1 MNNIDFK
8 KYYSALGTNDTLERA
23 GRVTKIVGLAVEATG
38 PPSKVGD
45 VCEMYA
51 LNNERSV
58 RAEIVGFR
66 DGQTLLMPFGNLEG
80 IGLGSYV
87 VYTGKTLRVPV
98 GRELVGRILAAL
110 GNPFDDLPEP
120 KIEAWYPAENM
131 PPNPLTR
138 DRISEVL
145 PLGVKAIDS
154 MLTVG
159 RGQRLGI
166 FSGSGVGKS
175 TLLGM
180 MARYAVA
187 DVNVIVLVGE
197 RGREVRDFIERDLGE
212 EGLRKS
218 VLVIATSDQPAL
230 LRLKCAMTGTAVAEY
245 FRDQGYKVLLLMD
258 SLTRF
263 AMAQREIGMAAGEP
277 PVSRGFPPSVYAI
290 LPKLL
295 ERSGMSDK
303 GSITGLYTVLVEGDD
318 LNEPI
323 SDTVR
328 GILDGHI
335 VLSRAIANSN
345 HYPPIDVLGSVS
357 RVMPEIVTK
366 EHLSEFGIIKN
377 MIAVYR
383 EAEDLINIGAYKQ
396 GANPEIDKS
405 VRLHNPI
412 QTFLKQDMTESFT
425 FEETLGMLK
434 GIVDTGEL
442 SVAKGRI
449 AAGAGN
455 AEVQARANVTG
466 TATMLPGY

>member
-1 MNNIDFK
+1 MSSIDFR
-8 KYYSALGTNDTLERA
+8 KYHTALEKADILERA

-38 PPSKVGD
+38 PASKIGD
-45 VCEMYA
+45 ICMMYT
-51 LNNERSV
+51 LDGEKSV
-58 RAEIVGFR
+58 QAEIVGFR
-66 DGQTLLMPFGNLEG
+66 EGHTLLMPFGSVEG

-87 VYTGKTLRVPV
+87 LYTGKSLRVPV
-98 GRELVGRILAAL
+98 GKQLTGRILDAL
-110 GNPFDDLPEP
+110 GNPFDDLPTPEP
-120 KIEAWYPAENM
+120 DAWYPAENV
-131 PPNPLTR
+131 PPNPLAR
-138 DRISEVL
+138 ERIHEVL
-145 PLGVKAIDS
+145 SLGVKAIDG

-180 MARYAVA
+180 IARYAVA

-197 RGREVRDFIERDLGE
+197 RGREVRDFVERDLGE
-212 EGLRKS
+212 DGLRKS

-230 LRLKCAMTGTAVAEY
+230 LRLKCALTGTAIAEY
-245 FRDQGYKVLLLMD
+245 FRDCGYKVLLLMD

-277 PVSRGFPPSVYAI
+277 PVSRGFPPSVYTL

-357 RVMPEIVTK
+357 RLMPDIVAPD
-366 EHLSEFGIIKN
+366 HLEAFGTIKN

-383 EAEDLINIGAYKQ
+383 EAEDLINIGAYKH
-396 GANPEIDKS
+396 GANPEIDRA
-405 VRLHNPI
+405 VLLHPSI
-412 QTFLKQDMTESFT
+412 QSFLKQKQIESYSFD
-425 FEETLGMLK
+425 ETLEMLTDIA
-434 GIVDTGEL
+434 GSGE
-442 SVAKGRI
+442 R
-449 AAGAGN
+449 
-455 AEVQARANVTG
+455 RADKRERR
-466 TATMLPGY
+466 ADRKS

>member
-1 MNNIDFK
+1 MTKPIDFA
-8 KYYSALGTNDTLERA
+8 KYFDILEKTDTLERA
-23 GRVTKIVGLAVEATG
+23 GRVTKIVGLAVEASG
-38 PPSKVGD
+38 PASKIGD
-45 VCEMYA
+45 VCEMHT
-51 LNNERSV
+51 LTGERSV

-66 DGQTLLMPFGNLEG
+66 DGRTLLMPFGSLEG
-80 IGLGSYV
+80 VGLGSYV
-87 VYTGKTLRVPV
+87 VYTGKSLRVPV
-98 GRELVGRILAAL
+98 GKELTGRILDAL
-110 GNPFDDLPEP
+110 GHPFDGLPQPET
-120 KIEAWYPAENM
+120 EAWYPADNV
-131 PPNPLTR
+131 PPNPLAR
-138 DRISEVL
+138 ERIHEVL
-145 PLGVKAIDS
+145 PLGIKAIDS

-175 TLLGM
+175 TMLGM
-180 MARYAVA
+180 IARYAVA

-197 RGREVRDFIERDLGE
+197 RGREVRDFIERDLGK

-230 LRLKCAMTGTAVAEY
+230 LRLKCAMTGTAIAEY
-245 FRDQGYKVLLLMD
+245 FRDYGYQVLLLMD

-277 PVSRGFPPSVYAI
+277 PVSRGFPPSVYTI

-366 EHLSEFGIIKN
+366 EHLDAFGAMKN
-377 MIAVYR
+377 LIAVYR
-383 EAEDLINIGAYKQ
+383 EAEDLINIGAYKK
-396 GANPEIDKS
+396 GANPEIDRAVK
-405 VRLHNPI
+405 LHGPI
-412 QTFLKQDMTESFT
+412 QSFLKQNMNESLT
-425 FEETLGMLK
+425 FDETLEMMNK
-434 GIVDTGEL
+434 IIN
-442 SVAKGRI
+442 S
-449 AAGAGN
+449 
-455 AEVQARANVTG
+455 
-466 TATMLPGY
+466 

>member
-1 MNNIDFK
+1 MLSIDFS
-8 KYYSALGTNDTLERA
+8 KYLTILDKTGTLERA

-38 PPSKVGD
+38 PSAKIGD
-45 VCEMYA
+45 ICEMYT
-51 LNNERSV
+51 LDGERSM

-66 DGQTLLMPFGNLEG
+66 DGQTLLMPFGTVEG

-87 VYTGKTLRVPV
+87 VYTGESLKVPV
-98 GRELVGRILAAL
+98 GKDLMGRILDAL
-110 GNPFDDLPEP
+110 GQPFDDLPPP
-120 KIEAWYPAENM
+120 KIEAWYPAENE
-131 PPNPLTR
+131 PPNPLAR
-138 DRISEVL
+138 DRIHEIM

-166 FSGSGVGKS
+166 FAGSGVGKS

-180 MARYAVA
+180 IARYAVA

-197 RGREVRDFIERDLGE
+197 RGREVKDFVERDLGE
-212 EGLRKS
+212 EGLKKS

-230 LRLKCAMTGTAVAEY
+230 LRLKCAMTGTAIAEY
-245 FRDQGYKVLLLMD
+245 FRDCGYKVMLLMD

-277 PVSRGFPPSVYAI
+277 PVSRGFPPSVYAV

-318 LNEPI
+318 MNEPI

-345 HYPPIDVLGSVS
+345 HYPPIDILGSVS
-357 RVMPEIVTK
+357 RVMPDIVSR
-366 EHLSEFGIIKN
+366 EHFEAFGTIKN
-377 MIAVYR
+377 MIAVFR

-396 GANPEIDKS
+396 GANPSIDRA
-405 VRLHNPI
+405 VNLNATI
-412 QTFLKQDMTESFT
+412 QSFLRQGMKDHVT
-425 FEETLGMLK
+425 FEETLAIM
-434 GIVDTGEL
+434 
-442 SVAKGRI
+442 I
-449 AAGAGN
+449 AIATEGDLRAEKSDRRGAN
-455 AEVQARANVTG
+455 LR
-466 TATMLPGY
+466 

>member
-1 MNNIDFK
+1 MFDFS
-8 KYYSALGTNDTLERA
+8 KYHRAIETTETLEWA

-38 PPSKVGD
+38 PASRIGD
-45 VCEMYA
+45 ICHMYT
-51 LNNERSV
+51 LDGERYV

-66 DGQTLLMPFGNLEG
+66 DGQTLLMPFGSVEG
-80 IGLGSYV
+80 VGLDSYV
-87 VYTGKTLRVPV
+87 VYTGASLRVPV
-98 GRELVGRILAAL
+98 GRNFVGRILDAL
-110 GNPFDDLPEP
+110 GDPLDDLPP
-120 KIEAWYPAENM
+120 PEAETWYPADNA
-131 PPNPLTR
+131 PPNPLAR

-154 MLTVG
+154 CLTVG

-197 RGREVRDFIERDLGE
+197 RGREVKDFVERDLGE
-212 EGLRKS
+212 EGLKKS

-230 LRLKCAMTGTAVAEY
+230 LRLKCALTGTAIAEF
-245 FRDQGYKVLLLMD
+245 FRDCGYKVLLLMD

-345 HYPPIDVLGSVS
+345 HYPPIDILGSVS
-357 RVMPEIVTK
+357 RVMPDIISR
-366 EHLSEFGIIKN
+366 EHMGEYGVIKN

-383 EAEDLINIGAYKQ
+383 EAEDLINIGAYRK
-396 GANPEIDKS
+396 GANPEIDRA
-405 VRLHNPI
+405 VALHPAI
-412 QTFLKQDMTESFT
+412 QGFLQQDVEESHT
-425 FEETLGMLK
+425 FEETLDMMAR
-434 GIVDTGEL
+434 IVG
-442 SVAKGRI
+442 S
-449 AAGAGN
+449 
-455 AEVQARANVTG
+455 
-466 TATMLPGY
+466 

>member
-1 MNNIDFK
+1 LNKIDLQ
-8 KYYSALGTNDTLERA
+8 KYSKYLAKFDTLERA
-23 GRVTKIVGLAVEATG
+23 GRITRIVGLAVEATG
-38 PPSKVGD
+38 PSSKIGD
-45 VCEMYA
+45 ICEMYT
-51 LNNERSV
+51 LDGERSM

-66 DGQTLLMPFGNLEG
+66 DGQTLLMPFGSLEG

-87 VYTGKTLRVPV
+87 VYTGKSLRVPV
-98 GRELVGRILAAL
+98 GDALVGRILDAL

-120 KIEAWYPAENM
+120 KIDAWYPADNS

-138 DRISEVL
+138 ERIKEVL

-166 FSGSGVGKS
+166 FAGSGVGKS

-197 RGREVRDFIERDLGE
+197 RGREVRDFIEKDLGE

-245 FRDQGYKVLLLMD
+245 FRDQGKKVLLLMD

-277 PVSRGFPPSVYAI
+277 PVSRGFPPSVFAI

-295 ERSGMSDK
+295 ERSGMSEK

-318 LNEPI
+318 MNEPI

-357 RVMPEIVTK
+357 RVMPDIVSK
-366 EHLSEFGIIKN
+366 EHLEEFGTVKN

-383 EAEDLINIGAYKQ
+383 EAEDLINIGAYRE
-396 GANPEIDKS
+396 GANPEIDRS
-405 VRLHNPI
+405 VKLHNPI
-412 QTFLKQDMTESFT
+412 QSFLKQNMLEHYS
-425 FEETLGMLK
+425 FEETLEMLK
-434 GIVDTGEL
+434 GVVEG
-442 SVAKGRI
+442 
-449 AAGAGN
+449 
-455 AEVQARANVTG
+455 
-466 TATMLPGY
+466 

>member
-1 MNNIDFK
+1 LKTIELK
-8 KYYSALGTNDTLERA
+8 KYSDYLAKFDTLERA

-38 PPSKVGD
+38 PSSRIGD
-45 VCEMYA
+45 VCEMYT
-51 LNNERSV
+51 LDNSRSM

-66 DGQTLLMPFGNLEG
+66 DGQTLLMPFGSLEG

-98 GRELVGRILAAL
+98 GKELVGRILDAL

-120 KIEAWYPAENM
+120 KIDAWYPADSA

-138 DRISEVL
+138 DRIKEVL

-166 FSGSGVGKS
+166 FAGSGVGKS

-197 RGREVRDFIERDLGE
+197 RGREVRDFIEKDLGE

-230 LRLKCAMTGTAVAEY
+230 LRLKCAMTGTAVAEF
-245 FRDQGYKVLLLMD
+245 FRDQGLKVLLLMD

-277 PVSRGFPPSVYAI
+277 PVSRGFPPSVFAI

-318 LNEPI
+318 MNEPI

-357 RVMPEIVTK
+357 RVMPDIVSR
-366 EHLSEFGIIKN
+366 EHLSEFGTIKN

-383 EAEDLINIGAYKQ
+383 EAEDLINIGAYRE
-396 GANPEIDKS
+396 GANPEIDRS
-405 VRLHNPI
+405 VKLHNPI
-412 QTFLKQDMTESFT
+412 QGFLKQDMLEHYSFD
-425 FEETLGMLK
+425 ETLDMMK
-434 GIVDTGEL
+434 GILEG
-442 SVAKGRI
+442 
-449 AAGAGN
+449 
-455 AEVQARANVTG
+455 
-466 TATMLPGY
+466 

>member
-1 MNNIDFK
+1 MKIDFS
-8 KYYSALGTNDTLERA
+8 KYHTALENVETLEHA

-38 PPSKVGD
+38 PASKIGD
-45 VCEMYA
+45 ICEMYT
-51 LNNERSV
+51 LDGERSM

-66 DGQTLLMPFGNLEG
+66 DGQTLLMPFGSVEG

-87 VYTGKTLRVPV
+87 VYTGTSLKVPV
-98 GRELVGRILAAL
+98 GKELAGRILDAL
-110 GNPFDDLPEP
+110 GYPFDDLPRP
-120 KIEAWYPAENM
+120 KVEAWYPAENV
-131 PPNPLTR
+131 PPNPLAR
-138 DRISEVL
+138 ERISEVL
-145 PLGVKAIDS
+145 PLGVKAIDG

-166 FSGSGVGKS
+166 FAGSGVGKS

-180 MARYAVA
+180 IARYAVA
-187 DVNVIVLVGE
+187 DINVIVLVGE
-197 RGREVRDFIERDLGE
+197 RGREVRDFIERDLGT
-212 EGLRKS
+212 EGLKKS

-230 LRLKCAMTGTAVAEY
+230 LRLKCAMTGTAIAEY
-245 FRDQGYKVLLLMD
+245 FRDCGYKVLLLMD

-277 PVSRGFPPSVYAI
+277 PVSRGFPPSVYAV

-318 LNEPI
+318 MNEPI

-335 VLSRAIANSN
+335 VLSRSIANSN

-357 RVMPEIVTK
+357 RVMPDIVTR
-366 EHLSEFGIIKN
+366 EHLEAFGFIKN
-377 MIAVYR
+377 MLAVYR

-396 GANPEIDKS
+396 GANAQIDKAIS
-405 VRLHNPI
+405 LRLSI
-412 QTFLKQDMTESFT
+412 QSFLKQDKGDSFT
-425 FEETLGMLK
+425 FEQMLEMM
-434 GIVDTGEL
+434 TN
-442 SVAKGRI
+442 I
-449 AAGAGN
+449 ADDN
-455 AEVQARANVTG
+455 N
-466 TATMLPGY
+466 

>member
-1 MNNIDFK
+1 MKRIDLE
-8 KYYSALGTNDTLERA
+8 KYGKYLAKFDTVERA
-23 GRVTKIVGLAVEATG
+23 GRITRIVGLAVEATG
-38 PPSKVGD
+38 PSSKIGD
-45 VCEMYA
+45 ICEMFT
-51 LNNERSV
+51 LDGERSM

-66 DGQTLLMPFGNLEG
+66 DGQTLLMPFGSLEG

-87 VYTGKTLRVPV
+87 VYTGKSLRVPV
-98 GRELVGRILAAL
+98 GDALVGRILDAL
-110 GNPFDDLPEP
+110 GNPFDNLPEP
-120 KIEAWYPAENM
+120 KIDAWYPADSP

-138 DRISEVL
+138 DRIKEVL

-166 FSGSGVGKS
+166 FAGSGVGKS

-180 MARYAVA
+180 MARYTVA
-187 DVNVIVLVGE
+187 DINVIVLVGE
-197 RGREVRDFIERDLGE
+197 RGREVRDFIEKDLGE
-212 EGLRKS
+212 DGLRKS

-245 FRDQGYKVLLLMD
+245 FRDQGKKVLLLMD

-277 PVSRGFPPSVYAI
+277 PVSRGFPPSVFAI

-318 LNEPI
+318 MNEPI

-345 HYPPIDVLGSVS
+345 HYPPIDILGSVS
-357 RVMPEIVTK
+357 RVMPDIVTK
-366 EHLSEFGIIKN
+366 EHLEEFGTVKN

-383 EAEDLINIGAYKQ
+383 EAEDLINIGAYRE
-396 GANPEIDKS
+396 GANPEIDRS
-405 VRLHNPI
+405 VKLHTPI
-412 QTFLKQDMTESFT
+412 QSFLKQDMFEHHT
-425 FEETLGMLK
+425 FDETLDMLK
-434 GIVDTGEL
+434 GVVSG
-442 SVAKGRI
+442 
-449 AAGAGN
+449 
-455 AEVQARANVTG
+455 
-466 TATMLPGY
+466 

>member
-1 MNNIDFK
+1 LTKIDLQ
-8 KYYSALGTNDTLERA
+8 KYTTSLAKFDTLERA
-23 GRVTKIVGLAVEATG
+23 GRVTRIVGLAVEASG
-38 PPSKVGD
+38 PSSKIGD
-45 VCEMYA
+45 ICEMFT
-51 LNNERSV
+51 LDGERSM

-66 DGQTLLMPFGNLEG
+66 DGQTLLMPFGSLEG

-87 VYTGKTLRVPV
+87 VYTGKSLRVPV
-98 GRELVGRILAAL
+98 GDALVGRILDAL

-120 KIEAWYPAENM
+120 KIDAWYPADNA

-138 DRISEVL
+138 ERIKEVL

-166 FSGSGVGKS
+166 FAGSGVGKS

-187 DVNVIVLVGE
+187 DINVIVLVGE
-197 RGREVRDFIERDLGE
+197 RGREVRDFIEKDLGE

-245 FRDQGYKVLLLMD
+245 FRDQGKKVLLLMD

-277 PVSRGFPPSVYAI
+277 PVSRGFPPSVFAI

-318 LNEPI
+318 MNEPI

-357 RVMPEIVTK
+357 RVMPDIVSK
-366 EHLSEFGIIKN
+366 EHLDEFGTVKN

-383 EAEDLINIGAYKQ
+383 EAEDLINIGAYRE
-396 GANPEIDKS
+396 GANPEIDRS
-405 VRLHNPI
+405 VKLHNPI
-412 QTFLKQDMTESFT
+412 QTFLKQDMLEHYS
-425 FEETLGMLK
+425 FEETLDMLK
-434 GIVDTGEL
+434 GVVEG
-442 SVAKGRI
+442 
-449 AAGAGN
+449 
-455 AEVQARANVTG
+455 
-466 TATMLPGY
+466 

>member
-1 MNNIDFK
+1 MNRIDFK
-8 KYYSALGTNDTLERA
+8 KYSDSLAKFDTLERA

-38 PPSKVGD
+38 PSSRIGD
-45 VCEMYA
+45 ICEMRT
-51 LNNERSV
+51 LDNERSM

-66 DGQTLLMPFGNLEG
+66 DGQTLLMPFGSLEG

-98 GRELVGRILAAL
+98 GNELVGRILDAL
-110 GNPFDDLPEP
+110 GNPFDDLPQP
-120 KIEAWYPAENM
+120 KIEAWYPADNS

-138 DRISEVL
+138 QRINEVL

-166 FSGSGVGKS
+166 FAGSGVGKS

-187 DVNVIVLVGE
+187 DINVIILVGE
-197 RGREVRDFIERDLGE
+197 RGREVRDFIEKDLGE

-218 VLVIATSDQPAL
+218 VLIIATSDQPAL

-245 FRDQGYKVLLLMD
+245 FRDQGKKVLLLMD

-277 PVSRGFPPSVYAI
+277 PVSRGYPPSVFAI

-295 ERSGMSDK
+295 ERSGMSEK

-318 LNEPI
+318 MNEPI

-345 HYPPIDVLGSVS
+345 HYPPIDILGSVS
-357 RVMPEIVTK
+357 RVMPEIVNK
-366 EHLSEFGIIKN
+366 EHLSEFGTIKN
-377 MIAVYR
+377 MIAVYN
-383 EAEDLINIGAYKQ
+383 EAEDLINIGAYRE
-396 GANPEIDKS
+396 GSNPEIDRSIK
-405 VRLHNPI
+405 LHAPI
-412 QTFLKQDMTESFT
+412 QGFLKQEMMEQYSFD
-425 FEETLGMLK
+425 ETLDMMK
-434 GIVDTGEL
+434 GL
-442 SVAKGRI
+442 L
-449 AAGAGN
+449 
-455 AEVQARANVTG
+455 QH
-466 TATMLPGY
+466 

>member
-1 MNNIDFK
+1 MSRVDLT
-8 KYYSALGTNDTLERA
+8 KYHRALEKADTLEHA
-23 GRVTKIVGLAVEATG
+23 GRVTKIVGLAVEASG
-38 PPSKVGD
+38 PASKIGD
-45 VCEMYA
+45 ICNMYT
-51 LNNERSV
+51 LDRTRSV
-58 RAEIVGFR
+58 QSEIVGFR
-66 DGQTLLMPFGNLEG
+66 EGQTLLMPFGSLEG
-80 IGLGSYV
+80 VGLGSYV
-87 VYTGKTLRVPV
+87 VYTGVSLKVPV
-98 GRELVGRILAAL
+98 GRKFTGRILDAL
-110 GNPFDDLPEP
+110 GNPFDDLPPPET
-120 KIEAWYPAENM
+120 ETWYPADNV
-131 PPNPLTR
+131 PPNPLSR
-138 DRISEVL
+138 ERIHEIL
-145 PLGVKAIDS
+145 PLGVKSIDG

-180 MARYAVA
+180 IARYAVA

-212 EGLRKS
+212 DGLRKS

-230 LRLKCAMTGTAVAEY
+230 LRLKCALTGTAIAEY
-245 FRDQGYKVLLLMD
+245 FRDCGYHVLMLMD

-277 PVSRGFPPSVYAI
+277 PVSRGFPPSVYTL

-357 RVMPEIVTK
+357 RLMPEIIAPGHF
-366 EHLSEFGIIKN
+366 EAFGTMKN

-396 GANPEIDKS
+396 GANPEIDRAVK
-405 VRLHNPI
+405 LHPAI
-412 QTFLKQDMTESFT
+412 QSFLKQGMKESYT
-425 FEETLGMLK
+425 FEETLEMMEE
-434 GIVDTGEL
+434 IVSE
-442 SVAKGRI
+442 
-449 AAGAGN
+449 
-455 AEVQARANVTG
+455 
-466 TATMLPGY
+466 

>member
-1 MNNIDFK
+1 MKIIDTT
-8 KYYSALGTNDTLERA
+8 KYITSLAKFDTLERA
-23 GRVTKIVGLAVEATG
+23 GRVTRIVGLAVEASG
-38 PPSKVGD
+38 PSSKIGD
-45 VCEMYA
+45 ICEMFT
-51 LNNERSV
+51 LDGERSM

-66 DGQTLLMPFGNLEG
+66 DGQTLLMPFGSLEG

-87 VYTGKTLRVPV
+87 VYTGKSLRVPV
-98 GRELVGRILAAL
+98 GDALIGRVLDAL
-110 GNPFDDLPEP
+110 GNPFDNLPAP
-120 KIEAWYPAENM
+120 KIDAWYPADSA

-138 DRISEVL
+138 ERIKEVL

-166 FSGSGVGKS
+166 FAGSGVGKS

-197 RGREVRDFIERDLGE
+197 RGREVRDFLEKDLGE

-245 FRDQGYKVLLLMD
+245 FRDQGKKVLLLMD

-277 PVSRGFPPSVYAI
+277 PVSRGFPPSVFAI

-318 LNEPI
+318 MNEPI

-345 HYPPIDVLGSVS
+345 HYPPIDILGSVS
-357 RVMPEIVTK
+357 RVMPDIVSK
-366 EHLSEFGIIKN
+366 EHLSEFGTIKN

-383 EAEDLINIGAYKQ
+383 EAEDLINIGAYRE
-396 GANPEIDKS
+396 GANAEIDRS
-405 VRLHNPI
+405 VKLHHPI
-412 QTFLKQDMTESFT
+412 QTFLKQDMLEHFS
-425 FEETLGMLK
+425 FEETLDMMKKVVEG
-434 GIVDTGEL
+434 
-442 SVAKGRI
+442 
-449 AAGAGN
+449 
-455 AEVQARANVTG
+455 
-466 TATMLPGY
+466 

>member
-1 MNNIDFK
+1 MNALSFN
-8 KYYSALGTNDTLERA
+8 KYYKALEKMESLERA

-38 PPSKVGD
+38 PASKIGD
-45 VCEMYA
+45 VCNMYT
-51 LNNERSV
+51 LDGERYVQS
-58 RAEIVGFR
+58 EIVGFR
-66 DGQTLLMPFGNLEG
+66 DGRTLLMPFGNLEG
-80 IGLGSYV
+80 VGLGSYV
-87 VYTGKTLRVPV
+87 VYTGRTLRVPV
-98 GRELVGRILAAL
+98 GKNLKGRILDAL
-110 GNPFDDLPEP
+110 GNPFDDLPTPEP
-120 KIEAWYPAENM
+120 ETWYPAENI
-131 PPNPLTR
+131 PPNPLER
-138 DRISEVL
+138 DRIREVL
-145 PLGVKAIDS
+145 PLGIKAIDS

-180 MARYAVA
+180 IAKYTVA
-187 DVNVIVLVGE
+187 DVNVIILVGE
-197 RGREVRDFIERDLGE
+197 RGREVKDFVERDLGE
-212 EGLRKS
+212 EGLKKS

-230 LRLKCAMTGTAVAEY
+230 LRLKCAMTGTAIAEY
-245 FRDQGYKVLLLMD
+245 FRDCGYKVLLLMD

-277 PVSRGFPPSVYAI
+277 PVSRGFPPSVYAL

-345 HYPPIDVLGSVS
+345 HYPPIDILGSVS
-357 RVMPEIVTK
+357 RVMPDIVTE
-366 EHLSEFGIIKN
+366 EHLQAFGTVKN

-383 EAEDLINIGAYKQ
+383 EAEDLINIGAYKH
-396 GANPEIDKS
+396 GMNPEIDRAVK
-405 VRLHNPI
+405 LHPAI
-412 QTFLKQDMTESFT
+412 QSFLKQGVTETYT
-425 FEETLGMLK
+425 FEEILEMMN
-434 GIVDTGEL
+434 GIVRD
-442 SVAKGRI
+442 
-449 AAGAGN
+449 
-455 AEVQARANVTG
+455 
-466 TATMLPGY
+466 

>member
-1 MNNIDFK
+1 LKRIDLE
-8 KYYSALGTNDTLERA
+8 KYSKYLAKFDTVERA
-23 GRVTKIVGLAVEATG
+23 GRITRIVGLAVEATG
-38 PPSKVGD
+38 PPSKIGD
-45 VCEMYA
+45 ICEMYT
-51 LNNERSV
+51 LDGERSM

-66 DGQTLLMPFGNLEG
+66 DGQTLLMPFGSLEG

-87 VYTGKTLRVPV
+87 VYTGKSLRVPV
-98 GRELVGRILAAL
+98 GDELVGRILDAL
-110 GNPFDDLPEP
+110 GNPFDELPEP
-120 KIEAWYPAENM
+120 KIDAWYPADSP

-138 DRISEVL
+138 DRIKEIL

-166 FSGSGVGKS
+166 FAGSGVGKS

-180 MARYAVA
+180 MARYTVA

-197 RGREVRDFIERDLGE
+197 RGREVRDFIEKDLGE

-245 FRDQGYKVLLLMD
+245 FRDQGKKVLLLMD

-277 PVSRGFPPSVYAI
+277 PVSRGFPPSVFAI

-318 LNEPI
+318 MNEPI

-345 HYPPIDVLGSVS
+345 HYPPIDILGSVS
-357 RVMPEIVTK
+357 RVMPDIVTK
-366 EHLSEFGIIKN
+366 EHFEKYGSAKN

-383 EAEDLINIGAYKQ
+383 EAEDLINIGAYRE
-396 GANPEIDKS
+396 GANPEIDRS
-405 VRLHNPI
+405 VKLHNPI
-412 QTFLKQDMTESFT
+412 QSFLKQDMFEHYT
-425 FEETLGMLK
+425 FDETIEMLK
-434 GIVDTGEL
+434 GIVSG
-442 SVAKGRI
+442 
-449 AAGAGN
+449 
-455 AEVQARANVTG
+455 
-466 TATMLPGY
+466 

>member
-1 MNNIDFK
+1 MNRIDLT
-8 KYYSALGTNDTLERA
+8 KYSTSLAKFDTLERA

-38 PPSKVGD
+38 PSSKIGD
-45 VCEMYA
+45 VCEMYT
-51 LNNERSV
+51 LDNERSM

-66 DGQTLLMPFGNLEG
+66 DGQTLLMPFGSLEG

-87 VYTGKTLRVPV
+87 VYTGKALRVPV
-98 GRELVGRILAAL
+98 GREYVGRILDAL
-110 GNPFDDLPEP
+110 GNPFDDMPEP
-120 KIEAWYPAENM
+120 KIEAWYPADNA

-138 DRISEVL
+138 DRIKEVL

-166 FSGSGVGKS
+166 FAGSGVGKS

-187 DVNVIVLVGE
+187 DINVIVLVGE
-197 RGREVRDFIERDLGE
+197 RGREVRDFIEKDLGE

-230 LRLKCAMTGTAVAEY
+230 LRLKCAMTGTAVAEF
-245 FRDQGYKVLLLMD
+245 FRDQGFKVLLLMD

-277 PVSRGFPPSVYAI
+277 PVSRGFPPSVFAI

-318 LNEPI
+318 MNEPI

-357 RVMPEIVTK
+357 RVMPDIVSK
-366 EHLSEFGIIKN
+366 EHLSEFGTIKN

-383 EAEDLINIGAYKQ
+383 EAEDLINIGAYRE
-396 GANPEIDKS
+396 GANPEIDRS
-405 VRLHNPI
+405 VKLHNPI
-412 QTFLKQDMTESFT
+412 QGFLKQNMMEHYSFD
-425 FEETLGMLK
+425 ETLDMMK
-434 GIVDTGEL
+434 GILDG
-442 SVAKGRI
+442 
-449 AAGAGN
+449 
-455 AEVQARANVTG
+455 
-466 TATMLPGY
+466 